1 MNLDVPRIFNRV
13 IDPKKNPD
21 KTRNI
26 MALFDSFLC
35 KEVLVSFFNLEIYF
49 ILKYKTY
56 MYF

>member
-21 KTRNI
+21 KMRNI

-35 KEVLVSFFNLEIYF
+35 KQVMVSYFNLEIYF

>member
-1 MNLDVPRIFNRV
+1 MNLDVPRMFNRV
-13 IDPKKNPD
+13 IEPKKNTD
-21 KTRNI
+21 KMRNI

-35 KEVLVSFFNLEIYF
+35 KEVMVSYFNLEIYF

>member
-35 KEVLVSFFNLEIYF
+35 KEVMVSYFNLEIYF

>member
-13 IDPKKNPD
+13 IDPKKNPA
-21 KTRNI
+21 KIRNI

-35 KEVLVSFFNLEIYF
+35 KEVMVSYF

>member
-21 KTRNI
+21 KMRNI
-26 MALFDSFLC
+26 MTLFDSFLC
-35 KEVLVSFFNLEIYF
+35 KQVMVSYFNLEIYF

>member
-21 KTRNI
+21 KIRNI

-35 KEVLVSFFNLEIYF
+35 KEVMVSYF

>member
-1 MNLDVPRIFNRV
+1 MNLDVPRIFSRV

>member
-1 MNLDVPRIFNRV
+1 MNLDVPKIFSRV

-26 MALFDSFLC
+26 MDLFDSFLC
-35 KEVLVSFFNLEIYF
+35 KEVMVSYF

>member
-26 MALFDSFLC
+26 MALFDSFFC

-49 ILKYKTY
+49 MLKYKTY